1 MSAMP
6 RPAAIRSPHD
16 EILDKLL
23 VRTGIDGV
31 YARSGRYESVVD
43 ALSTLISRHRP
54 SDTEIVRFPPVM
66 SRSELAKSGYLS
78 SFPHFIGCVSCLSG
92 SEAEVNSAVGCY
104 EEGGEWAATAAPT
117 DLVLSPAACYPVYPL
132 AARRG
137 PVPAGGLVF
146 DVQSDCFRR
155 EPSKSLDRLQSFRMR
170 EYVRIGSPEQVAEFR
185 ERWIGRARAIAD
197 ELGLPHRIEQ
207 ASDPFFGRGGKLM
220 AMSQLEQALKFELLV
235 PIYSEE
241 KATACMSFNYHRDHF
256 GTTWDLVDASGVPRH
271 TGCVAFGMDRLALAM
286 FWTHGIDP
294 AAWPR
299 SVRATLSLSG

>member
-1 MSAMP
+1 MNAMP
-6 RPAAIRSPHD
+6 KAASVRSPHD
-16 EILDKLL
+16 EILKSLL
-23 VRTGIDGV
+23 LATGIDGI
-31 YARSGRYESVVD
+31 YARSGIYESVVD
-43 ALSTLISRHRP
+43 ALSMLISRHRP
-54 SDTEIVRFPPVM
+54 AGTEVVRFPPVM
-66 SRSELAKSGYLS
+66 SRSELERSGYLS
-78 SFPHFIGCVSCLSG
+78 SFPHFIGCVSCLCG
-92 SEAEVNSAVGCY
+92 SEAEVNRAVGQF
-104 EEGGEWAATAAPT
+104 EDGGEWATSAAPT
-117 DLVLSPAACYPVYPL
+117 DLVLSPAACYPVYPM

-137 PVPAGGLVF
+137 PVPETGLIF

-197 ELGLPHRIEQ
+197 ELGLPYRVEQ

-256 GTTWDLVDASGVPRH
+256 GTTWDLVDASGSAQH

-294 AAWPR
+294 ATWPR
-299 SVRATLSLSG
+299 GVRSALSL